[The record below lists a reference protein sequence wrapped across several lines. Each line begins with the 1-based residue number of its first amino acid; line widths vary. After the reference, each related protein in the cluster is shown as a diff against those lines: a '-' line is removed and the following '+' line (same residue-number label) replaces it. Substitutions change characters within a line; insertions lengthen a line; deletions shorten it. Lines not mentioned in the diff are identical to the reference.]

1 LPKTRG
7 ATIENRDN
15 RLRAL
20 DEIMD
25 RHCKKSQRPS
35 NAVILKELNA
45 RGFTITGRQLY
56 NDLTELAINDT
67 FVQDLASKSYSKII
81 HDACDSITFVDT
93 KAREILNKTWTQ
105 DKTIKKKTPDGV
117 EIITHTTEEMA
128 EPHLKA
134 LKLISENAETMTKI
148 VSGDAIKVA
157 AKSWS
162 MQRIKDKAR
171 ITELES
177 ELQELKIAKVH

>member
-1 LPKTRG
+1 MAKTAG
-7 ATIENRDN
+7 STIENKDN
-15 RLRAL
+15 RLKTL

-25 RHCKKSQRPS
+25 RHNKKDERPT
-35 NAVILKELNA
+35 NAVILKEL
-45 RGFTITGRQLY
+45 REKGFSISRRQLY
-56 NDLTELAINDT
+56 DDLTELAINDT

-81 HDACDSITFVDT
+81 HDACDSIIFVDT
-93 KAREILNKTWTQ
+93 KAREILNKKWTQ
-105 DKTIKKKTPDGV
+105 NKTIKKKTPDGV
-117 EIITHTTEEMA
+117 ETVTHTTEEMA
-128 EPHLKA
+128 EPHIKA

-171 ITELES
+171 ITELET
-177 ELQELKIAKVH
+177 ELQELKYAKVH